1 MEYHS
6 NTSIL
11 KDGSTS
17 TTSILTEPPRSIIT
31 MVSTMLT
38 LWALAI
44 MAVPLVVFTMLMGLY
59 KSAIV
64 LAVLVTAINVICI
77 LKTMSALTVLLGQSS
92 VVTRALR
99 KVGLV
104 KQTKSGGKVFSSSE
118 IYPMVPMSH
127 TGSQLKRYEGNM
139 GEDINAS
146 LRGDK

>member
-1 MEYHS
+1 
-6 NTSIL
+6 
-11 KDGSTS
+11 
-17 TTSILTEPPRSIIT
+17 
-31 MVSTMLT
+31 MLT

-44 MAVPLVVFTMLMGLY
+44 MAVPLVVFIMLLGLY
-59 KSAIV
+59 KSGIV

-118 IYPMVPMSH
+118 IYPMVPMSR